1 MEEFAQQSQQWLIAL
16 APYPF
21 LKAFVIAMIG
31 LLIAKLAELFLTNVI
46 GRMIAKTKNKFDDK
60 IVAMLHQPVF
70 TTFAVFGLI
79 VASYSIAEELGENF
93 LPPTLAILKSF
104 VILSWIRFLMR
115 SADSVI
121 NTMGASPRHFVFAQK
136 DTVPLLKNLAV
147 VFLLLAGAYS
157 ILVAWDINVT
167 GLVASAGIVGLAL
180 SFAAQDTLSHLFAGV
195 AILADRPY
203 RIGDYIVLDTGERG
217 QVTHIGL
224 RSTRLMTRDDV
235 EVSIPNGVM
244 GSAKIVNE
252 SGGISKQYRVRA
264 SVGVAYGSDVDKVL
278 AVLEGIG
285 RDNEHLVKHPEP
297 RARFRSFGDSS
308 LNFELLAWIADPSMR
323 GLRLHEINCAINR
336 RFIEENIVIPFP
348 QQDVWIRELPKA
360 RSTQEKSGEEK
371 TYPGNTP
378 PDD

>member
-1 MEEFAQQSQQWLIAL
+1 MDEFAQQFEQWLNAL
-16 APYPF
+16 EPYP
-21 LKAFVIAMIG
+21 LLVAFVVAAVG
-31 LLIAKLAELFLTNVI
+31 LLIAKLAELFLTIII
-46 GRMIAKTKNKFDDK
+46 GRMVARTESKFDDK
-60 IVAMLHQPVF
+60 IVGLLRQPIF

-79 VASYSIAEELGENF
+79 IASYSVAEELGNNF
-93 LPPTLAILKSF
+93 LPATLAILKTF
-104 VILSWIRFLMR
+104 IILSWIRFFMR
-115 SADSVI
+115 SSDSVI
-121 NTMGASPRHFVFAQK
+121 HTMGASQKRFAFAQK

-203 RIGDYIVLDTGERG
+203 RIGDFIVLDTGERG

-252 SGGISKQYRVRA
+252 SGGGKRQYRVRA

-278 AVLEGIG
+278 GVLEGIG
-285 RDNEHLVKHPEP
+285 KDNEHLANHPEP
-297 RARFRSFGDSS
+297 RARFRAFGTSS
-308 LNFELLAWIADPSMR
+308 LDFELLAWITEPSMR
-323 GLRLHEINCAINR
+323 GLRIHEINCEINR
-336 RFIEENIVIPFP
+336 RFIAENIVIPFP
-348 QQDVWIRELPKA
+348 QQDVWIKSLPQE
-360 RSTQEKSGEEK
+360 RSSNEDSGQK
-371 TYPGNTP
+371 
-378 PDD
+378 DSDQKH

>member
-1 MEEFAQQSQQWLIAL
+1 LVIAL
-16 APYPF
+16 AGI
-21 LKAFVIAMIG
+21 LV
-31 LLIAKLAELFLTNVI
+31 AKFAEVFMVNII
-46 GRMIAKTKNKFDDK
+46 GRMLASSTDNKFDDH
-60 IVAMLHQPVF
+60 IISMLHQPVF
-70 TTFAVFGLI
+70 TTFSVFGLI
-79 VASYSIAEELGENF
+79 IASYSLAGELGSALLN
-93 LPPTLAILKSF
+93 PTLAVLKTL
-104 VILSWIRFLMR
+104 VILSWIRFFMR
-115 SADSVI
+115 SADSVLD
-121 NTMGASPRHFVFAQK
+121 TMGASPKHFVFAQK

-147 VFLLLAGAYS
+147 VFLILAAAYS

-252 SGGISKQYRVRA
+252 SGGGKRQYRVRA

-278 AVLEGIG
+278 AVLEEIG
-285 RDNEHLVKHPEP
+285 KSNENLANHPEP
-297 RARFRSFGDSS
+297 RARFRAFGASS
-308 LNFELLAWIADPSMR
+308 LDFELLAWIAEPSMR
-323 GLRLHEINCAINR
+323 GLRIHEINCAINR
-336 RFIEENIVIPFP
+336 RFVEEAIVIPFP
-348 QQDVWIRELPKA
+348 QQDVWIKEVPNK
-360 RSTQEKSGEEK
+360 K
-371 TYPGNTP
+371 T
-378 PDD
+378 D